1 MMEIKIVIVL
11 FLVSPVLSISM
22 GCFQNGTFSD
32 PSQGTWVFNVT
43 DCNICACRTSEM
55 QAVAFNCYTTSNS
68 RRNCLIFRNY
78 STTSNGVQLT
88 SSQNGS
94 FGCFFQY
101 PPQAV
106 QMTSESFDST
116 FMIFRVLI
124 FIDF

>member
-1 MMEIKIVIVL
+1 MKIAIVIVL
-11 FLVSPVLSISM
+11 FLVSPALSISM
-22 GCFQNGTFSD
+22 GCFQNGTFSNS
-32 PSQGTWVFNVT
+32 SQGTWLFNVT
-43 DCNICACRTSEM
+43 DCNICACRTSER

-68 RRNCLIFRNY
+68 RRNCLIFQNY
-78 STTSNGVQLT
+78 STTSNGVQLS

-106 QMTSESFDST
+106 QMTSESLDLT
-116 FMIFRVLI
+116 FMMLRFLL